1 MTIVASGCNL
11 LFAFAFVA
19 MCMLRGEFD
28 EEGLNIMRRKLQA
41 IDLLYTLSPC
51 LSEEEGAEIIL

>member
-19 MCMLRGEFD
+19 TCMLSGEFE
-28 EEGLNIMRRKLQA
+28 EEGLSIMRRKLQA
-41 IDLLYTLSPC
+41 IDRSVIY
-51 LSEEEGAEIIL
+51 IISVPK